1 VVLLRAD
8 YCASKD
14 CEAAASALATY
25 EDAKNEGQRSDA
37 IEYRR
42 SLKMVKFD
50 QCEFVPQGKP
60 WTAWSETMPD
70 SALTAGAM
78 TAKQSPASFVL
89 GTRVSQARV
98 NLISSDSRT
107 GMA

>member
-1 VVLLRAD
+1 MVLLRAD

-70 SALTAGAM
+70 SSLTAEPGLADSL
-78 TAKQSPASFVL
+78 TASIYV
-89 GTRVSQARV
+89 
-98 NLISSDSRT
+98 
-107 GMA
+107 